1 MTEVAWLHARMA
13 EIKERLT
20 LMTPSSTPQATP
32 RATEH
37 PAAATATAIVATAA
51 AAAAAASAA
60 AAADAQEL
68 EPPSP
73 PMTPRTSLLAARAE
87 ELRER
92 LRMARIAAEL
102 QVGPGGYCL
111 PRHRV
116 PFYSRARVQS
126 ASDVAGSFRQARAA
140 GSHADGG

>member
-1 MTEVAWLHARMA
+1 MA

-37 PAAATATAIVATAA
+37 PAAATATAIVATAAAAA